1 MENLEEKP
9 AKKKITRRKTTSKKS
24 TTAKKTTTS
33 RKPRIKKQEAV
44 VMPTKEEIQAALKDI
59 TNQKKIENNINQ
71 PRYEE
76 VTIQD
81 AIDLGSKIDDAIA
94 ELLKEPV
101 SNENFGVWQP
111 VMNVLTR
118 MYETSEDDYQNVK
131 YIGNNRIV
139 INLDKKIYSDV
150 NKEINR
156 IRTQLSMDTLSYE
169 GVDDK
174 ANNRIAIIIRKK

>member
-1 MENLEEKP
+1 MENTEEK
-9 AKKKITRRKTTSKKS
+9 AEKKKITRKKS
-24 TTAKKTTTS
+24 TAKKTAKKTTTPK
-33 RKPRIKKQEAV
+33 KPRVKKQETV

-59 TNQKKIENNINQ
+59 TNQKKVENNINQ

-81 AIDLGSKIDDAIA
+81 AVDLGSKIDDAIA
-94 ELLKEPV
+94 ELLKEPA
-101 SNENFGVWQP
+101 SNENFGIWQP

-118 MYETSEDDYQNVK
+118 MYEASEDDYQNVK
-131 YIGNNRIV
+131 FIGKGTIV
-139 INLDKKIYSDV
+139 VNLNKKIYNDV

-156 IRTQLSMDTLSYE
+156 IRNQLSMDTLSYE
-169 GVDDK
+169 GIDDK